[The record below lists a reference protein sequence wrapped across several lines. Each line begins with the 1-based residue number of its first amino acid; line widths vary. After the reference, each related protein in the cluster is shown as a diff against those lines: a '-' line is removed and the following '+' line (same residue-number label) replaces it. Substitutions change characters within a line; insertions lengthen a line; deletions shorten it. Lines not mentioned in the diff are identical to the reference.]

1 MTLLLTNSS
10 RAGSIS
16 QLITVI
22 LIFVLVLIVTVY
34 ATKYVGSY
42 QKMQGFDRNLE
53 VIETMR
59 LTNNKYL
66 QIVRAADKYIVIA
79 IGKDEVTM
87 LTEIDGDELISVSSD
102 KGSMKDSFAE
112 ILSKSGIK
120 FPGKN
125 EAGSD
130 KSNNNE

>member
-1 MTLLLTNSS
+1 MTLLLANSS

-22 LIFVLVLIVTVY
+22 LIFVLVLVVTVY
-34 ATKYVGSY
+34 ATKYIGSF
-42 QKMQGFDRNLE
+42 QKMQGYNRNLE

-59 LTNNKYL
+59 LTNNKYM
-66 QIVRAADKYIVIA
+66 QIVRVANKYIVIA
-79 IGKDEVTM
+79 VGKDEVTM
-87 LTEIDGDELISVSSD
+87 LTEIDGDELIDASID
-102 KGSMKDSFAE
+102 KGSMKDSFAD
-112 ILSKSGIK
+112 ILSKFQK
-120 FPGKN
+120 KD